1 MPSADA
7 PAVIQAA
14 CDAECDEE
22 VVDVNDMHDV
32 YGAARSAAR
41 RAVEDGRCAGDVVAD
56 IASPG
61 EWEALSTSSRGDI
74 TVQGA
79 LWGAVDALR
88 THRVPV
94 AAVRAAGVATCP
106 AGAKMDDQA
115 IFVEWVAGA
124 LERGS
129 DPYTV
134 DNDLAVEL
142 VRRWERGNPRIMS
155 LVVAIVEVA
164 TQAAAAPRSAS

>member
-1 MPSADA
+1 MRSEDA
-7 PAVIQAA
+7 PAVVHAA

-22 VVDVNDMHDV
+22 VVDVVDMPDV

-56 IASPG
+56 IAAPA

-74 TVQGA
+74 AVQGA

-94 AAVRAAGVATCP
+94 AAVRAAGVTTCP
-106 AGAKMDDQA
+106 AGAEMDDQA
-115 IFVEWVAGA
+115 IAVEWVANA
-124 LERGS
+124 LEQDS
-129 DPYTV
+129 DPYGI
-134 DNDLAVEL
+134 DDDLAVEL
-142 VRRWERGNPRIMS
+142 VRRWERGNPRIIS